1 MSRRPGAE
9 AGTLATMSELQRVVV
24 AAGGTAGHV
33 FPALAIRELL
43 VERGVDVRLY
53 CDDRALA
60 YVGDMDRSSI
70 DVLASG
76 GLVTGSVTKRIRNLG
91 RLVTGAF
98 AARTKLR
105 DYKPDLVIG
114 LGGYASV
121 GPVLAARQLGI
132 PSVLHEQNSVMG
144 AANKVT
150 ARSANAVALTFDPT
164 EGARGDCHVTGNP
177 SRPAIIEIGAEPFP
191 TPGASDPLGIV
202 IMGGSQGARVVSD
215 RVPAALGGLPEE
227 LRNRLRV
234 THQARPED
242 HDRVA
247 SAYAAARIEA
257 SVEPFIDVPAAL
269 PSAHLVITRSGAT
282 TVCDLAVARRPAIY
296 LPLLS
301 HKDLQQV
308 KNAQAV
314 VSAGGAIICRE
325 DETDTADLRQQ
336 IAALL
341 GDAERLTSMADAAR
355 AWSRPKAAQD
365 IVALLS

>member
-1 MSRRPGAE
+1 MSDASPLAP
-9 AGTLATMSELQRVVV
+9 AGPAKVVL

-43 VERGVDVRLY
+43 VERGSEVRLY
-53 CDDRALA
+53 CDERALA
-60 YVGDMDRSSI
+60 YLGDLDRASV
-70 DVLASG
+70 DVVASG
-76 GLVTGSVTKRIRNLG
+76 GLVTGSIRKRATNL
-91 RLVTGAF
+91 
-98 AARTKLR
+98 TKLVSGSFHAR
-105 DYKPDLVIG
+105 SLLKAFRPDLVIG

-164 EGARGDCHVTGNP
+164 EGARGTCHVTGNP
-177 SRPAIIEIGAEPFP
+177 SRPGIIAVGDQPFP
-191 TPGASDPLGIV
+191 TPAASDTIGIV

-215 RVPAALGGLPEE
+215 RVPAALAGLPEAM
-227 LRNRLRV
+227 RARLQV

-242 HDRVA
+242 HERVSA
-247 SAYAAARIEA
+247 AYAAARITA
-257 SVEPFIDVPAAL
+257 TVEPFIDVPAAL
-269 PSAHLVITRSGAT
+269 PHAHLVITRSGAT

-325 DETDTADLRQQ
+325 DETDTAELRER
-336 IAALL
+336 IASLL
-341 GDAERLTSMADAAR
+341 AAPDRLTAMADAAR
-355 AWSRPKAAQD
+355 AWSRPNAAND
-365 IVALLS
+365 IVALLN

>member
-1 MSRRPGAE
+1 MSDDSPLAL
-9 AGTLATMSELQRVVV
+9 AGPAKVVL

-43 VERGVDVRLY
+43 VARGAEVRLY

-60 YVGDMDRSSI
+60 YLGDLDRTTV
-70 DVLASG
+70 DVVASG
-76 GLVTGSVTKRIRNLG
+76 GLVTGSIRKRATNL
-91 RLVTGAF
+91 
-98 AARTKLR
+98 TKLVSGSFHAR
-105 DYKPDLVIG
+105 SLLKAFRPDLVIG

-150 ARSANAVALTFDPT
+150 ARSATAVALTFDPT
-164 EGARGDCHVTGNP
+164 EGARGMCHVTGNP
-177 SRPAIIEIGAEPFP
+177 SRPGIIAVGERPFP
-191 TPGASDPLGIV
+191 TPAASDPIGIV

-215 RVPAALGGLPEE
+215 RVPAALGGLPEA
-227 LRNRLRV
+227 LRTRLRV

-247 SAYAAARIEA
+247 AAYAAARIDA
-257 SVEPFIDVPAAL
+257 AVEPFIDVPAAL

-314 VSAGGAIICRE
+314 VSAGGAVMCRE
-325 DETDTADLRQQ
+325 DETDTAELRAQ
-336 IAALL
+336 ISALL
-341 GDAERLTSMADAAR
+341 EDPVRLTSMADAAR
-355 AWSRPKAAQD
+355 AWSRPNAAPD

>member
-1 MSRRPGAE
+1 MSDSSPG
-9 AGTLATMSELQRVVV
+9 TSPVQPRKVVL

-33 FPALAIRELL
+33 FPALAIREML
-43 VERGVDVRLY
+43 VDQGTDVRLY

-60 YVGDMDRSSI
+60 YLGDLDRSSV
-70 DVLASG
+70 DVVASG
-76 GLVTGSVTKRIRNLG
+76 GLVTGSIRKRATNLAKLISG
-91 RLVTGAF
+91 SFHARSLLKAF
-98 AARTKLR
+98 E
-105 DYKPDLVIG
+105 PDLVIG

-132 PSVLHEQNSVMG
+132 ASVLHEQNSVMG

-150 ARSANAVALTFDPT
+150 ARSADAVALTFDPT

-177 SRPAIIEIGAEPFP
+177 SRPAIIAIGQAPYP
-191 TPGASDPLGIV
+191 TPRAEGHLGIV

-215 RVPAALGGLPEE
+215 RVPAALGGLPEP
-227 LRNRLRV
+227 LRTRLRV

-247 SAYAAARIEA
+247 AAYAAARIDA
-257 SVEPFIDVPAAL
+257 TVEPFIDVPAVL
-269 PSAHLVITRSGAT
+269 PEAHLVISRSGAT

-325 DETDTADLRQQ
+325 DETDTAQLRGR
-336 IAALL
+336 IASLL
-341 GDAERLTSMADAAR
+341 EDPARLTSMADAAR
-355 AWSRPKAAQD
+355 AWSRPNAARD
-365 IVALLS
+365 IVALLT

>member
-1 MSRRPGAE
+1 MTEGSPQAQAFGPRK
-9 AGTLATMSELQRVVV
+9 VVL

-43 VERGVDVRLY
+43 VERGAEVRLY

-60 YVGDMDRSSI
+60 YLGDLDRSSV
-70 DVLASG
+70 DVVASG
-76 GLVTGSVTKRIRNLG
+76 GLVTGSLRKRATNLTK
-91 RLVTGAF
+91 LVTGSF
-98 AARTKLR
+98 HARSLLQDFR
-105 DYKPDLVIG
+105 PDLVIG

-164 EGARGDCHVTGNP
+164 EGARGTCHVTGNP
-177 SRPAIIEIGAEPFP
+177 SRPAIIEIGADPFP
-191 TPGASDPLGIV
+191 TPEADGRLGIV

-215 RVPAALGGLPEE
+215 RVPAALGGLAEP
-227 LRNRLRV
+227 LRNRLLV

-247 SAYAAARIEA
+247 SAYAAARIDA
-257 SVEPFIDVPAAL
+257 IVEPFIDVPAAL
-269 PSAHLVITRSGAT
+269 PNAHLVITRSGAT

-336 IAALL
+336 IASLL
-341 GDAERLTSMADAAR
+341 GDPGRLTSMADAAR
-355 AWSRPKAAQD
+355 AWSRPHAAED
-365 IVALLS
+365 IVALLA